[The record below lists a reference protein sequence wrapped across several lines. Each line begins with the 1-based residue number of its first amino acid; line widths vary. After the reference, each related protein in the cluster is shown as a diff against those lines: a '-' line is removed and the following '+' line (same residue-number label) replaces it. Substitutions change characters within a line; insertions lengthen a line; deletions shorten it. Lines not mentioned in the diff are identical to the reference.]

1 MSCLRIFLLGVVR
14 ALVAWLAPVVSSG
27 VVILTAAAL
36 FPAPLSA
43 QGEGVGYSMRR
54 ISSAGG
60 LPSNTVHCMAQDTS
74 GYIWI
79 GTSNGLCRYD
89 GFNAMRLRG
98 ISCDPSVYIEPNIGD
113 VECDEKR
120 GLVWVLTS
128 AGIVGCFDVRQ
139 SRFVDY
145 TGRGEYLR
153 QYGQW
158 MLADGGLWLYGNGD
172 GVRHV
177 DRRGGRFIVVDYSER
192 AGNLPSDNVI
202 RVAEDSAGNV
212 WLLTARGAL
221 AVTPGGKAVAL
232 EAGATWPGV
241 RPSAGAWPSLAPTA
255 PSAST
260 TAG

>member
-98 ISCDPSVYIEPNIGD
+98 ISCDPSVYIEPNIGE

-120 GLVWVLTS
+120 GLVWVLT
-128 AGIVGCFDVRQ
+128 
-139 SRFVDY
+139 
-145 TGRGEYLR
+145 
-153 QYGQW
+153 
-158 MLADGGLWLYGNGD
+158 
-172 GVRHV
+172 
-177 DRRGGRFIVVDYSER
+177 
-192 AGNLPSDNVI
+192 
-202 RVAEDSAGNV
+202 
-212 WLLTARGAL
+212 
-221 AVTPGGKAVAL
+221 
-232 EAGATWPGV
+232 
-241 RPSAGAWPSLAPTA
+241 SAGAWPSLAPTA

>member
-14 ALVAWLAPVVSSG
+14 ALVAWLAPVVTPA
-27 VVILTAAAL
+27 VVLVVVMAL

-43 QGEGVGYSMRR
+43 QVEGVGYSMRR
-54 ISSAGG
+54 ISSASG
-60 LPSNTVHCMAQDTS
+60 LPSNTVHCMAQDGR

-98 ISCDPSVYIEPNIGD
+98 ISCDPKVYIEPNIGE

-145 TGRGEYLR
+145 TGHGEYLR

-177 DRRGGRFIVVDYSER
+177 DRRGGRFSVVDYSER
-192 AGNLPSDNVI
+192 AGNLPSDDVS
-202 RVAEDSAGNV
+202 RVAADSAGNV
-212 WLLTARGAL
+212 
-221 AVTPGGKAVAL
+221 
-232 EAGATWPGV
+232 
-241 RPSAGAWPSLAPTA
+241 
-255 PSAST
+255 
-260 TAG
+260 